1 MNALLIQ
8 PVTVDELKQIIASTV
23 RQEIDATPLR
33 EPVPVEQKALLTRDE
48 AAKLLGVSLV
58 TIDKWSNEGTLQKFR
73 IGGRIRFKTAEL
85 HKALGQVKNLKH
97 KRP

>member
-8 PVTVDELKQIIASTV
+8 PVTVDELKQLLTTAV
-23 RQEIDATPLR
+23 RQELEAYWPNEA
-33 EPVPVEQKALLTRDE
+33 EPAEPRYMTRDE

-85 HKALGQVKNLKH
+85 HKALGQVKNLKY